1 VDLHF
6 YPYGSDANFFE
17 MLYSPTAGCCN
28 WSGIPNIV
36 AEERANIASYY
47 TLSNASQLQILVTET
62 GAGVVGGIF
71 PALWAAD
78 DDLTWIENGAVN
90 VEYQELH
97 NGFLSSASPGVPEG
111 PWYGTQFASDLAR
124 PGDSMVYATSSNPL
138 LRAHAVR
145 RTDGNLAV
153 ILFNEDPSNNT
164 TASVDVSNGTLSS
177 SGTEYSFGNAN
188 FTAGAVSP
196 NTGIATSTVSG
207 LGNTFTVTVPAY
219 SMVGLL
225 IPATGISTAPAFM
238 VAPTEHTVSI
248 AQGSSGTD
256 GIQITGA
263 NGFAGTVTFAAA
275 GLPGGVTAKFGAAS
289 KSGSVVVTLTSTAAA
304 VPGTYPLTITG
315 TSGSLTASFPLT
327 LYIDSSSCNIV
338 YTIEPQSTTGFGADI
353 YIENSGSTTLTNW
366 TLTWAFA
373 NGQTITSI
381 WDNGTETQTGA
392 NVTVTAPSYSNT
404 IAPGGSFDQLGF
416 NGTWNG
422 SNNNIPASFQL
433 NGVPCNSN
441 GAPAS
446 GAYGLAP
453 SSAALSV
460 APGGSA
466 TDTITVDSNGFGG
479 SVTLAVTGLPSGVTV
494 AIGTNPAT
502 ATSVLT
508 FTASSTATAGTTT
521 VTVTGTSGSLVAT
534 TTIALTVG
542 SGTPGTG
549 SFTLKPSA
557 ATLSIAQSA
566 SGTDTITVTDVSPFT
581 GAVTLAAT
589 GLPTGVTA
597 AFGTNPTT
605 GSSVLTFTASS
616 TATAGSAAVTIT
628 GTSGTLTATT
638 TIALTV
644 VANTGSFTL
653 KPSAATLSVTQGS
666 TATDTITVT
675 DVSPFTGAVTLAA
688 TGLPTGVTAAFGTNP
703 TTGSSVLTFTASST
717 ATAGSAAVT
726 ITGTSG
732 TLTATTTIALTVVAN
747 TGSFTL
753 KPSAAT
759 LSIAQSASGTDT
771 ITVTDVSPFTG
782 SVTLAALGLPTG
794 VTAAFATNPTTSTSV
809 LTLTVASTAAAA
821 TTTIA
826 ITGTSGSLT
835 ATTTVALTVTAAA
848 SFTIKPSA
856 AALSIAQSASG
867 TDTITVT
874 DVNGFTGSVTLAASG
889 LPTGVTA
896 AFATNPATSTSVLT
910 LTASSTATA
919 GAATVTIT
927 GTSRTLTAT
936 TTIALTITSA
946 GSFTLKPS
954 AANLSVTQ
962 GATATDTIT
971 VADVS
976 PFTGSVTLT
985 ATGLPDGVTV
995 AYGTNPTTSTG
1006 VLTFTAS
1013 RTATTGAATVT
1024 ITGTSGTLTETT
1036 TIALTVVPVT
1046 STVKCTV
1053 DYTITPQNTSAFGA
1067 SITIDNTGTTAWTSW
1082 TLTWAFANG
1091 QTVSSLWNGIETQSG
1106 ANVTV
1111 KNESY
1116 NGSVAAGGSLT
1127 GVGFNGTWNGTTNA
1141 VPTAFSINGTACT
1154 VN

>member
-1 VDLHF
+1 MGQAVLSPTAYGTNAAAFVTAMKAVDPSIKVGVFLNASNYYIDWDQDVLTALSSALAGTGYTIDFVDLHF

-653 KPSAATLSVTQGS
+653 KPSAATLS
-666 TATDTITVT
+666 
-675 DVSPFTGAVTLAA
+675 
-688 TGLPTGVTAAFGTNP
+688 
-703 TTGSSVLTFTASST
+703 
-717 ATAGSAAVT
+717 
-726 ITGTSG
+726 
-732 TLTATTTIALTVVAN
+732 
-747 TGSFTL
+747 
-753 KPSAAT
+753 
-759 LSIAQSASGTDT
+759 IAQSASGTDT